1 MHPSFSPPDF
11 ALPPADQHSDPRERR
26 LLLLFHTSKEL
37 LVAMIHAKGT
47 GMVASEA
54 DVERSV
60 RLAEKLLS
68 QTGSSTFVS
77 TGIL

>member
-1 MHPSFSPPDF
+1 MSYSFNPPDF
-11 ALPPADQHSDPRERR
+11 ALPRHSDDPREAR
-26 LLLLFHTSKEL
+26 LLLLFHTAKEL

-68 QTGSSTFVS
+68 QTGSSTFVA